1 MKQFTLLFGLMLVF
15 TFNSKAHDIET
26 NDYKKVKIWL
36 LDKNISDFRQLNLDI
51 DHGTYK
57 QNTWFITFMHS
68 QDLQILKDNGYEY
81 EIIIDDVQ
89 QEYQQRIQQSNQKS
103 LKSNQCN
110 NLSTYPEVEN
120 FSLGSMGGFYTYSE
134 MLADLDSMTAK
145 YPNLI
150 SQKAAISNFET
161 HEGRP
166 IYWLRISNNPEL
178 ETNKPK
184 ALYTAVHHAREPISM
199 SLVMYYMWF
208 LLENYDTNDEIKYI
222 VDNTELY
229 FVPCI
234 NPDGY
239 IYNQTTNP
247 NGGGMHRKNRRN
259 VGTSNKGVDLN
270 RNYAFQWGGVGT
282 SNNTN
287 NDTYR
292 GTAAFSEPETQA
304 IKWLTENHDFSIALN
319 YHSYSNLLL
328 FPWGYTS
335 SVQCEDHELFESFTE
350 YMVRENGYD
359 NIQSS
364 GLYPAAGDSDDWM
377 YGDTSTKAKIFALTP
392 EVGSNSDN
400 FWPVPNRILPLC
412 KENLWQNISA
422 AKILLDNVDVI
433 DLSPDIFTTTS
444 GFIKLNYQRLGLKNE
459 NFSISI
465 SAIDDCFSTIG
476 NPILASGLEFGESAT
491 DSIQFVLSPENISNN
506 TFRYEIIVTTANF
519 TFRDTVTRYFGDTEI
534 PFEDNPISMI
544 SWQLPTDW
552 GKDVDAYTPPFSTSD
567 SPDGNYSN
575 NTTSNLFTTNI
586 DLTDAAEAFLNFYA
600 KWSIE
605 AGYDFMQISASVEG
619 SNSWTPLCGRYTKI
633 GTSDQDE
640 GNPLYDG
647 SQNQWVYESI
657 NLKNFTGFNVQLRF
671 QMVSDAFENAD
682 GFKFDDLKVTK
693 VIGEVNNPLSN
704 ESIGQNFN
712 YFSIYPNPSN
722 GQNTFVNIDI
732 KEPHEKIEI
741 RIFDQIGRLIQ
752 ATHTEKGKGVVEL
765 SQNDIPNG
773 TYFVTLMVDGKSFAT
788 KKWVVLK

>member
-1 MKQFTLLFGLMLVF
+1 MKHFTLLFGLMMLF
-15 TFNSKAHDIET
+15 AFNSKAHDIDT
-26 NDYKKVKIWL
+26 KDYKKVKIWL

-57 QNTWFITFMHS
+57 QNTWFITFLHS
-68 QDLQILKDNGYEY
+68 HDLQILKDNGYEY
-81 EIIIDDVQ
+81 EILIDDVQ
-89 QEYQQRIQQSNQKS
+89 KEYEERVQQSNQKS

-110 NLSTYPEVEN
+110 NLSAYPEVEN
-120 FSLGSMGGFYTYSE
+120 FSLGSMGGFYTYTE
-134 MLADLDSMTAK
+134 MLADLDSMRAK

-150 SQKAAISNFET
+150 TQKAAISNFQT
-161 HEGRP
+161 HENRP
-166 IYWLRISNNPEL
+166 IYWLRISNTPEV

-184 ALYTAVHHAREPISM
+184 ALYTAVHHAREPVSM
-199 SLVMYYMWF
+199 SVVMYYMWF
-208 LLENYDTNDEIKYI
+208 LLENYDRNDEIKYI

-259 VGTSNKGVDLN
+259 VGTTNKGVDLN
-270 RNYAFQWGGVGT
+270 RNYAYQWGGVGT
-282 SNNTN
+282 STNTN

-292 GTAAFSEPETQA
+292 GSAAFSEPETQA

-335 SVQCEDHELFESFTE
+335 SIQCEDHELFENFTE
-350 YMVRENGYD
+350 YMVRENGYG

-422 AKILLDNVDVI
+422 AKILLDNVDVK
-433 DLSPDIFTTTS
+433 DLSPDIYSTTS

-465 SAIDDCFSTIG
+465 SAIDNCFSTVG
-476 NPILASGLEFGESAT
+476 NPILVSGLEFGESAT

-519 TFRDTVTRYFGDTEI
+519 TFRDTVIRYFGDLDI

-567 SPDGNYSN
+567 SPNGNYSN
-575 NTTSNLFTTNI
+575 NTTNNLFTTSI

-600 KWSIE
+600 KWNIE
-605 AGYDFMQISASVEG
+605 AGYDYMQISASIEG
-619 SNSWTPLCGRYTKI
+619 SNSWTPLCGRYTKS

-647 SQNQWVYESI
+647 IQNQWVYESI
-657 NLKNFTGFNVQLRF
+657 NLKNFTGFNVILRF
-671 QMVSDAFENAD
+671 QMVSDGFENAD

-704 ESIGQNFN
+704 ESIEQNIN
-712 YFSIYPNPSN
+712 YFSVFPNPSN
-722 GQNTFVNIDI
+722 GQNAFINLEINEAHQKV
-732 KEPHEKIEI
+732 EI
-741 RIFDQIGRLIQ
+741 RIFDQVGRLIQ
-752 ATHTEKGKGVVEL
+752 VIPTAKSKGVVEL
-765 SQNDIPNG
+765 SQNNIPNG
-773 TYFVTLMVDGKSFAT
+773 TYFVTLMVDDKTFAT